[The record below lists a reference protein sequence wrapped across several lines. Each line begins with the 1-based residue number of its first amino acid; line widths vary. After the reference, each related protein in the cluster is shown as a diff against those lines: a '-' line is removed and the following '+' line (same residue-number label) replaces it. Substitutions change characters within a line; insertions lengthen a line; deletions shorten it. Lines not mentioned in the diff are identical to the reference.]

1 MEILFPHETIRKT
14 QDEFIKDICIALQQ
28 KKHLLAHAPTGI
40 GKSAAILSTTIPF
53 AIKNNLTIFFLTSRH
68 TQHKIAI
75 ETIKKIKEKHK
86 IDIKVT
92 DLIGKRHMCH
102 IPGIDLITSSQF
114 SEYCKDVVDNENCQ
128 FYNNI
133 KKDGKLS
140 FEAKNLLSETRV
152 LDVDE
157 LKKLCSTNKVCPYEI
172 ALLRAKNSNIIIM
185 DYFHIFSPYI
195 SSIFLKRTEKTLH
208 ESIIIIDEAHNLPFR
223 ILESLSSKLSLNI
236 LRRAIK
242 EAQGYESALSHLE
255 EIENLL
261 INLTKNLEKE
271 RLVKKEEF
279 KLNYEEIISK
289 LEPIAEETRKDKRS
303 SYIGSVIEFLM
314 AWQGQD
320 QGFARILSK
329 SIINEREVI
338 SLAYSC
344 LDASLISTDIIN
356 SAYCIICMSGT
367 LTPSKMYSDLLGFKN
382 PILKSYPNPFPSK
395 NRLNLLV
402 PKTSTKF
409 TKRTPDMYKEIAN
422 EIAPIINE
430 IQGNSIVFF
439 PSYKLR
445 DAVDVFFRNLCYKTT
460 YHEQKGISKQEK
472 EALLENFKKDKDK
485 GAVLLAVISGNYS
498 EGIDLPGDL
507 LKAVIIVGL
516 PLSKPDLET
525 TELIN
530 YYDQKFSK
538 GWEYAYIYPAMQKT
552 IQAAG
557 RCIRSEKDI
566 GIIVF
571 LDERYSWNNYYK
583 FFPPDFDIKI
593 TKLPVERI
601 KEFFKKN
608 QSSFSS
614 T

>member
-14 QDEFIKDICIALQQ
+14 QDEFINDICIALQQ

-40 GKSAAILSTTIPF
+40 GKSAGILSVTIPF

-68 TQHKIAI
+68 TQHKIAV

-92 DLIGKRHMCH
+92 DLIGKKHMCPV
-102 IPGIDLITSSQF
+102 PGIDLITSSQF
-114 SEYCKDVVDNENCQ
+114 SEYCKEVIDNETCD
-128 FYNNI
+128 FYNNV
-133 KKDGKLS
+133 KKNN
-140 FEAKNLLSETRV
+140 FETKNMLSEKKI
-152 LDVDE
+152 LDVGE
-157 LKKLCSTNKVCPYEI
+157 LKEVCSNNKICPYEI
-172 ALLRAKNSNIIIM
+172 ALLKAKNSNVIIM
-185 DYFHIFSPYI
+185 DYFHIFSPHI
-195 SSIFLKRTEKTLH
+195 LSSFLKRTEKTLQG
-208 ESIIIIDEAHNLPFR
+208 SIIIVDEAHNLPFR
-223 ILESLSSKLSLNI
+223 ILESLSSKLSINI
-236 LRRAIK
+236 LNRAIK
-242 EAQGYESALSHLE
+242 EAQRYEQASSYLV

-261 INLTKNLEKE
+261 INLSKNLEKE

-279 KLNYEEIISK
+279 ELNFEEIIEI
-289 LEPIAEETRKDKRS
+289 LEPIAEEIRKEKRS
-303 SYIGSVIEFLM
+303 SYIGSVIEFLT
-314 AWQGQD
+314 AWRGQD
-320 QGFARILSK
+320 NGFVRILSK
-329 SIINEREVI
+329 SVINEKEII
-338 SLAYSC
+338 SLSYRC

-356 SAYCIICMSGT
+356 SAYCVICMSGT
-367 LTPSKMYSDLLGFKN
+367 LTPSKMYADLLGFKN
-382 PILKSYPNPFPSK
+382 PILKSYPNPFPIK

-409 TKRTPDMYKEIAN
+409 TKRTQEMFKEIAE
-422 EIAPIINE
+422 EIALIVNE
-430 IQGNSIVFF
+430 TPGNIIVFF

-445 DAVDVFFRNLCYKTT
+445 DAVDIFFKNLCYKTT
-460 YHEQKGISKQEK
+460 YHEQKGLSKQEK

-485 GAVLLAVISGNYS
+485 GAVLLGVISGSYS

-538 GWEYAYIYPAMQKT
+538 GWEYAYIYPAMQKS

-608 QSSFSS
+608 QSSFSPA
-614 T
+614 